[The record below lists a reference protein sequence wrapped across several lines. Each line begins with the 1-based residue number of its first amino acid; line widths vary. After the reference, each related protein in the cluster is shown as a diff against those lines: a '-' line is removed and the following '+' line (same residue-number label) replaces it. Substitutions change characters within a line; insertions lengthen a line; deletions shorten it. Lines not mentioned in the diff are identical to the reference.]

1 MKTLF
6 TCFFLAAHLA
16 LAQDDFELLLA
27 SQASNGS
34 TPPPP
39 AGALTNMLSAY
50 WRMDWTNA
58 AGSDAWGTNKLTP
71 FGGVVTKTG
80 LLTNC
85 IEVIAASTQ
94 KEKAQIGPDIA
105 TVNKSWAFA
114 GWFNFYNNAT
124 AYFVGKYPSGTREWL
139 LVRAATLSFYYAT
152 NGANYAT
159 LDTAVLPS
167 SNVWHLITAM
177 VDKTNRDMIVVID
190 LATWKTNQV
199 ASIQTTELSLP
210 LEIGCVA
217 GNGNNMLGKIDN
229 CGMWT
234 NRTLSMAEITN
245 LYAAGVGTNLVQNFR
260 PSKFNGPM
268 WTGGKPQRTYYANN
282 APVP

>member
-1 MKTLF
+1 MKSVVSIL
-6 TCFFLAAHLA
+6 FLAAQIV
-16 LAQDDFELLLA
+16 LAQDDFEFLLVA
-27 SQASNGS
+27 QPKAG

-39 AGALTNMLSAY
+39 INLTQMMSAY

-58 AGSDAWGTNKLTP
+58 AASDGWGTNNLTP
-71 FGGVVTKTG
+71 SGGPVTVSG
-80 LLTNC
+80 LLTNA
-85 IEVIAASTQ
+85 IKVISASTQ
-94 KEKAQIGPDIA
+94 KVKAQIGPDIS

-114 GWFNFYNNAT
+114 GWFRFYNNAA
-124 AYFVGKYPSGTREWL
+124 AYFVGKYPAGTREWL
-139 LVRAATLSFYYAT
+139 LIRSGTLTFQYAT
-152 NGANYAT
+152 NTGLNYGT
-159 LDTAVLPS
+159 LDSTVLPS

-199 ASIQTTELSLP
+199 PAILTTELNLP

-217 GNGNNMLGKIDN
+217 GNGNNMLGEIDN

-245 LYAAGVGTNLVQNFR
+245 LYAAGVGTNLVRNFAPR
-260 PSKFNGPM
+260 HWEEPM
-268 WTGGKPQRTYYANN
+268 WTSTH
-282 APVP
+282 